1 MPDQAHEKL
10 ANCIHDIAIKLYEAN
25 WTFGGRPLDYDEVG
39 SADVRL
45 YLAPGQKAKTVQP
58 DGSLVVHRDGHER
71 ERSFLILEARHTQAA
86 KSLKQKVLEYAYGS
100 KRHIKIICCFHL
112 VYNPGEWRVLMDV
125 IKVRVIDTVS
135 PKFRVI
141 PTYVVKDEPIYPVLS
156 TRSFEIDR
164 EEVLPRDWVE
174 TTHQPQTPQKVTI
187 PLSIFYS
194 NARKAVLCA
203 QQKKADKD
211 NKRQSSN
218 YDENMELPP
227 ASVSGASGGGDAGS
241 AGDDEDDEDVEAFAF
256 DESDLDFVVEIE

>member
-10 ANCIHDIAIKLYEAN
+10 ANCIKNIVTILDSAN
-25 WTFGGRPLDYDEVG
+25 WTFNGEPLYYDEVG

-45 YLAPGQKAKTVQP
+45 YLAPGQLAKTVQP
-58 DGSLVVHRDGHER
+58 DGSLVVHGDGHAR
-71 ERSFLILEARHTQAA
+71 ERAFLILEARHTQAD
-86 KSLKQKVLEYAYGS
+86 KDLKQKVLEYAYGS

-112 VYNPGEWRVLMDV
+112 VCNNGEWRVLMDV
-125 IKVRVIDTVS
+125 IKVRVVDIIP

-141 PTYVVKDEPIYPVLS
+141 PAYILKNEPIFPVKS

-187 PLSIFYS
+187 PLSIFFS
-194 NARKAVLCA
+194 NAGNAVQCA
-203 QQKKADKD
+203 QQKKTDKD

-241 AGDDEDDEDVEAFAF
+241 ASDDEDVEAFAYN
-256 DESDLDFVVEIE
+256 ESDLDFVVEIE